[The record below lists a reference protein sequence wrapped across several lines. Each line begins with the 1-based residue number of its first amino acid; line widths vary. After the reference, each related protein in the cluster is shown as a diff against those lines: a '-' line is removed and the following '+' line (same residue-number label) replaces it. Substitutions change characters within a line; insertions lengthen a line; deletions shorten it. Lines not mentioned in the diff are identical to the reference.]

1 MNQKK
6 PEERRII
13 MPKYIF
19 YTNCSA
25 NVKGIHTEVLRSGYR
40 GDDFAFLSAKTDD
53 EAERIITDHRNA
65 LLEQGVRTSRMEYQI
80 VDIPKPLKA

>member
-1 MNQKK
+1 MS
-6 PEERRII
+6 
-13 MPKYIF
+13 KYIF
-19 YTNCSA
+19 YTDCSTKTTRVA
-25 NVKGIHTEVLRSGYR
+25 TEVLRSDYW